1 MKTFIV
7 LLCLTCSNAAF
18 LKGSQQPEGVVCTAT
33 QQFCASLNECIGL
46 NDECPAP
53 APTNAGECPPCP
65 DGSMGYFTLDGCKCR
80 EPLPIP
86 EGAATLAGASCSTP
100 PPGFPKYC
108 CVGQVP
114 SPDFE
119 DSCEC
124 NPGWSHKHCMCMSYH
139 VKQPCHHCMAHLP
152 ETNRWLKSFTKTEL
166 YDQCH
171 SCATKCIEEFEAG
184 ECADAFSTYVQKE
197 FPAATGETTVPDI
210 LCTGEYLKKQ
220 LDDPAYPMDVK
231 RSIYRVPKFTADDNY
246 HQPSDW
252 KVFGIN
258 TRADVPSR

>member
-1 MKTFIV
+1 
-7 LLCLTCSNAAF
+7 
-18 LKGSQQPEGVVCTAT
+18 
-33 QQFCASLNECIGL
+33 
-46 NDECPAP
+46 
-53 APTNAGECPPCP
+53 
-65 DGSMGYFTLDGCKCR
+65 
-80 EPLPIP
+80 
-86 EGAATLAGASCSTP
+86 
-100 PPGFPKYC
+100 
-108 CVGQVP
+108 
-114 SPDFE
+114 
-119 DSCEC
+119 
-124 NPGWSHKHCMCMSYH
+124 
-139 VKQPCHHCMAHLP
+139 MAHLP

-252 KVFGIN
+252 KVFGMN
-258 TRADVPSR
+258 TRADTASR